1 MQVTREDLNPCT
13 VRLTIV
19 CPEELV
25 REGYARAYKEAAKEI
40 RVPGFRPGQAPR
52 AVVEQLVNPDKIRDA
67 AIDIVM
73 NRAYRAALKEQALE
87 PYAQP
92 SVDKAEIEEDPPK
105 CEFSIKVPLKPVVNL
120 ADYKGIAVVRPRVEV
135 SEEDIAKQI
144 EALRSSKATREQVTG
159 RTVQDGDIA
168 VVNIKVEGEEGDG
181 RNFMSVVGQTFE
193 GLDEELRNMGAEEVK
208 ATELSFPET
217 FQEKDWAGKTLKCK
231 LTLRSLSA
239 VKSPELDDEFAQSL
253 QFESVEELERR
264 VREFLTDTR
273 VGMAQDYV
281 NEQLM
286 AEIVRTSEIHVPI
299 TMVETVAAQQLRD
312 IAEAEAQ
319 SKRTLED
326 YAQAKG
332 MTVEELREALLEES
346 KVQVERAVI
355 AQEIF
360 QREALKLTNDDF
372 NKELFDMAREYRVTP
387 DEMVAMLKRN
397 DALGELRN
405 RALYRKVAEFLT
417 QNAKIEEVEA
427 PASA

>member
-25 REGYARAYKEAAKEI
+25 REGFARAYKKAAKEI

-67 AIDIVM
+67 AFDFVM
-73 NRAYRAALKEQALE
+73 NRAYRDALKEQDLQ
-87 PYAQP
+87 PHAQP
-92 SVDKAEIEEDPPK
+92 SVDKAEIEENPPR

-120 ADYKGIAVVRPRVEV
+120 TDYKGIAVVRPKVEV
-135 SEEDIAKQI
+135 SNEDVARQI
-144 EALRSSKATREQVTG
+144 EALRGSKATREQITG

-168 VVNIKVEGEEGDG
+168 VVNIKVEGEDGDG
-181 RNFMSVVGQTFE
+181 HNFMSVVGQTFE
-193 GLDEELRNMGAEEVK
+193 GLDEQLRHMRAEEFK
-208 ATELSFPET
+208 AADLSFPDT
-217 FQEKDWAGKTLKCK
+217 FQKKDWAGKTLKCK

-239 VKSPELDDEFAQSL
+239 DDEFARSL

-264 VREFLTDTR
+264 VREFLTETR
-273 VGMAQDYV
+273 AGMAQDYV

-286 AEIVRTSEIHVPI
+286 AEIVRASEIHVPI

-312 IAEAEAQ
+312 IAESEAQ

-332 MTVEELREALLEES
+332 MTIEELREALLEES